1 MLSAVLL
8 LACGVRL
15 GIAKEAPFFEV
26 AEESEPRRCS
36 HSWCDPGPV
45 ESRLEDLV
53 ARLTVEEKI
62 LQLSNDLFGGVPSVE
77 RLGLGGYNY
86 IKEAAHGL
94 LLRGS
99 TPEPTSFPQ
108 VVTMAASFNRSL
120 FKSVGQAVGREARF
134 LRETGLRYGDWKG
147 RLTGLLLQFNIN
159 IFRDPR
165 WGRGQE
171 TPGEDPYLSAQ
182 FAASYVSGIQS
193 LVGDGIPQAA
203 ASCKHFA
210 AYSFEGGPTQLNKT
224 EHMRDFIPGASNVS
238 RHNENA
244 VVSPQDLTES
254 YFPAFEA
261 CARAGALGSMCAYN
275 QVNGIPSCASS
286 ELLRSK
292 LREEW
297 GFRGMIVTDCD
308 SIADMYSLQRYRD
321 TPAENIEAALAA
333 GTDVAC
339 SPGFF
344 RDYANASMEPLLTE
358 AVKNALR
365 VRFILGEFDPP
376 PADIPD
382 SWQKASAGHVELAM
396 EAALQGAVLLKN
408 EGHMLPLSV
417 EQRVAVLGPLRNA
430 TRSILGNYEAW
441 PVPVVTPL
449 AGLKK
454 FGRHVEAPGPEVD
467 ICGTAGSSMPEK
479 PDAEVVV
486 VVAGL
491 TADDLEVQ
499 DPDVRPVQSEFCK
512 AGCLETEGCD
522 RPNISWPR
530 SQADLIATAATWG
543 TPVVLVVISGGPVDL
558 ADYAQ
563 MDGIHSILWLGYS
576 GEAAGEALGRLVYGL
591 ASPSGRLSQ
600 TFYRKKYTAHVAM
613 QDYSFRPR
621 TEDGYPGRGYRF
633 VSDRWIVYPFGHGL
647 SFDSF
652 SFDWLADHAFAG
664 RCQVGVRVQPLYSEA
679 LKTRS
684 SSTSVLLFLVPPSGK
699 SGLLKKLVDFQKVE
713 FPPAQS
719 QEDRWK
725 DLYFELSPSD
735 IELVDEAGA
744 SSVAGG
750 TWTLQVNEPPE
761 LRYSAKVPPVEAREA
776 DIDGWTFFARFSGAL
791 WETFIDVATSRG
803 PREQKGWEY
812 RKGIEGM
819 SMGSMAFEM
828 MTTSEDTEEF
838 KELSKEYQ
846 SGYGVPFLNLSF
858 RKITAATRDGWE
870 SLGQQRRVF
879 VHEMRMLS
887 GSVRMARC
895 KLGVSGVLCEL
906 ASVAFATGAKV
917 SKAGWTSLPRSSI
930 RIRSGHHAV
939 AAAMA
944 GGDDSLSL
952 DALEQRLIALKADVA
967 NQRIPKLAAED
978 EGTKILLAADNL
990 QLQGDGRGRRRRL
1003 VQEISL
1009 LLDPP
1014 EEFSAALVSTTR
1026 TEPSC
1031 AGRSSAVIDDLLSAA
1046 GHLLAEMHWLCRLT
1060 QEAIA
1065 NQEDAYLFSVIPRLP
1080 DLEEV
1085 QLVRKLRSWASSPP
1099 PSHARE
1105 CQMVVKRIDDLSK
1118 EVQAALEAL
1127 SQPAESYAFCQKA
1140 CAVYSDL
1147 LSCIEAEARKTELK
1161 ESYLELLQ
1169 RLQAERQEVKKDI
1182 AFAKERLKS
1191 LRARYRILRCLAPS
1205 REEAQQMNAREL
1217 RLCLHIH
1224 KVPQLSGLMDKQ
1236 DIIEALVS
1244 SGVILA

>member
-1 MLSAVLL
+1 MFLEINPLQLEMLWSAVL
-8 LACGVRL
+8 LACGVLGRL
-15 GIAKEAPFFEV
+15 GTAKEAPFFEL
-26 AEESEPRRCS
+26 AQEKEEPVRRCS

-53 ARLTVEEKI
+53 AQLTVEEKI

-134 LRETGLRYGDWKG
+134 LRENGLRYGDWKG

-171 TPGEDPYLSAQ
+171 TPGEDPYLSRQ

-224 EHMRDFIPGASNVS
+224 EHMRHFIPGASNVS

-275 QVNGIPSCASS
+275 QVNGVPSCASS

-292 LREEW
+292 LRDEW

-344 RDYANASMEPLLTE
+344 REYANASMEPLLTE

-382 SWQKASAGHVELAM
+382 SWEKASTGHVELAM

-408 EGHMLPLSV
+408 EGHMLPLAA

-454 FGRHVEAPGPEVD
+454 FGHHVEAPGPEVG
-467 ICGTAGSSMPEK
+467 ICGAAGSSMPEK

-499 DPDVRPVQSEFCK
+499 DPDIRPVASEFCK

-530 SQADLIATAATWG
+530 SQAELIATAATWG
-543 TPVVLVVISGGPVDL
+543 IPVVLVVISGGPVDL

-600 TFYRKKYTAHVAM
+600 TFYRKEYTAHVAM

-652 SFDWLADHAFAG
+652 SFDWLADHTLGG
-664 RCQVGVRVQPLYSEA
+664 RCQVGLRVQPLYSEA
-679 LKTRS
+679 LRTRS

-699 SGLLKKLVDFQKVE
+699 SGLRKKLVDFQKVE
-713 FPPAQS
+713 FPPARS
-719 QEDRWK
+719 QEDRWR

-744 SSVAGG
+744 ASVVGG

-761 LRYSAKVPPVEAREA
+761 LRREILLPGCFAPSESPSSKFLAK
-776 DIDGWTFFARFSGAL
+776 
-791 WETFIDVATSRG
+791 
-803 PREQKGWEY
+803 
-812 RKGIEGM
+812 
-819 SMGSMAFEM
+819 
-828 MTTSEDTEEF
+828 
-838 KELSKEYQ
+838 
-846 SGYGVPFLNLSF
+846 
-858 RKITAATRDGWE
+858 
-870 SLGQQRRVF
+870 RVF
-879 VHEMRMLS
+879 
-887 GSVRMARC
+887 
-895 KLGVSGVLCEL
+895 
-906 ASVAFATGAKV
+906 
-917 SKAGWTSLPRSSI
+917 LP
-930 RIRSGHHAV
+930 
-939 AAAMA
+939 
-944 GGDDSLSL
+944 
-952 DALEQRLIALKADVA
+952 
-967 NQRIPKLAAED
+967 
-978 EGTKILLAADNL
+978 
-990 QLQGDGRGRRRRL
+990 
-1003 VQEISL
+1003 
-1009 LLDPP
+1009 
-1014 EEFSAALVSTTR
+1014 
-1026 TEPSC
+1026 
-1031 AGRSSAVIDDLLSAA
+1031 
-1046 GHLLAEMHWLCRLT
+1046 
-1060 QEAIA
+1060 
-1065 NQEDAYLFSVIPRLP
+1065 
-1080 DLEEV
+1080 
-1085 QLVRKLRSWASSPP
+1085 
-1099 PSHARE
+1099 
-1105 CQMVVKRIDDLSK
+1105 
-1118 EVQAALEAL
+1118 
-1127 SQPAESYAFCQKA
+1127 
-1140 CAVYSDL
+1140 
-1147 LSCIEAEARKTELK
+1147 
-1161 ESYLELLQ
+1161 
-1169 RLQAERQEVKKDI
+1169 
-1182 AFAKERLKS
+1182 
-1191 LRARYRILRCLAPS
+1191 
-1205 REEAQQMNAREL
+1205 
-1217 RLCLHIH
+1217 
-1224 KVPQLSGLMDKQ
+1224 
-1236 DIIEALVS
+1236 
-1244 SGVILA
+1244 